1 MTDVPRPCQ
10 LKMMERRQRAA
21 ERRGWETA
29 LAIDD
34 DAPLTSEGMLEED
47 LDVIL
52 FYKYVAVID
61 VGTTPYF
68 VAKYIVAKSFVC
80 NHQI

>member
-1 MTDVPRPCQ
+1 MADAPGK

-29 LAIDD
+29 STAHEAAYSVTAPELESSALA
-34 DAPLTSEGMLEED
+34 ED

-52 FYKYVAVID
+52 FYKYVVIND
-61 VGTTPYF
+61 VGTAPY
-68 VAKYIVAKSFVC
+68 
-80 NHQI
+80 